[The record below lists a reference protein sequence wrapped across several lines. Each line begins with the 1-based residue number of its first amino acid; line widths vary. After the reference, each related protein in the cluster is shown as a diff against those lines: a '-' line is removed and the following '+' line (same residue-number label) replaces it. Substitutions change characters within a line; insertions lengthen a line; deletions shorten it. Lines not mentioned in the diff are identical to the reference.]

1 MEESSGQTANRRK
14 DRWEKFQ
21 IGTDIF
27 HKIFILIIGTCLGAI
42 FYWYQQKQIEV
53 RYFADLMAQRESADT
68 QLRAQ
73 MFKTLFDAYFSNKLQ
88 MGGMP
93 KNNSAMGFSAAME
106 KNEAYHSDIDAQLEK
121 LRLEMMF
128 TDLLSR
134 NFESIDVRPLFENLD
149 AELSR
154 LLSPFQRD
162 ALEISEGMRKA
173 FILREQLRRIA
184 LGASSRQ
191 ITALVGGAGATVT
204 DHNLRYCVDKKELS
218 VDPPFL
224 FKDSQLLVDK
234 MKDGLISIKAVPDRA
249 QESRPQPIHLNV
261 SFYDMPALENFV
273 LPGGDR
279 VAFTL
284 SDYKSFNS
292 CKYFKEQLSES
303 QKADCDGLMR
313 GEPCDTAVIRAV
325 VFPEGYIGHRDRP
338 YIGDLLTGKFRP
350 K

>member
-1 MEESSGQTANRRK
+1 MEESSGQTVNRRK

-27 HKIFILIIGTCLGAI
+27 HKIFILIIGSCLGAI
-42 FYWYQQKQIEV
+42 FYWYQQQQIEV

-88 MGGMP
+88 TGSMP
-93 KNNSAMGFSAAME
+93 KPESAVGSSAARE
-106 KNEAYHSDIDAQLEK
+106 KDETYHSDIDAQLEK

-154 LLSPFQRD
+154 LLSPFQKD
-162 ALEISEGMRKA
+162 AYEISEGMRKA

-204 DHNLRYCVDKKELS
+204 DHNLRYCVDKK
-218 VDPPFL
+218 
-224 FKDSQLLVDK
+224 
-234 MKDGLISIKAVPDRA
+234 A
-249 QESRPQPIHLNV
+249 QPIHLNV

-284 SDYKSFNS
+284 SDYKSFSS

-303 QKADCDGLMR
+303 QKADCEDLMR